1 MKICR
6 LGFSMII
13 ILLLGGC
20 AVFQKVGP
28 AEMII
33 HDGQKELVSS
43 IKQQIEDTDE
53 IYDTVVIAA
62 KDKVLVTYKVHH
74 LNRFKM
80 KSIEKKLTTWLQEE
94 FPDKEIDV
102 SSDFKIFLE
111 SYNLYEKWEKQDLN
125 VKEAEK
131 KLDEIIKLKNE
142 MT

>member
-6 LGFSMII
+6 LGLLMMI

-33 HDGQKELVSS
+33 HDGHKDLVSS

-62 KDKVLVTYKVHH
+62 KDKILVTYKVRH

-80 KSIEKKLTTWLQEE
+80 KSIEKKLTTWLKDE
-94 FPDKEIDV
+94 FPDKDVDV

-111 SYNLYEKWEKQDLN
+111 SYNLYEQWEKKELTGQ
-125 VKEAEK
+125 EAEK
-131 KLDEIIKLKNE
+131 KLYEIIHLKNE